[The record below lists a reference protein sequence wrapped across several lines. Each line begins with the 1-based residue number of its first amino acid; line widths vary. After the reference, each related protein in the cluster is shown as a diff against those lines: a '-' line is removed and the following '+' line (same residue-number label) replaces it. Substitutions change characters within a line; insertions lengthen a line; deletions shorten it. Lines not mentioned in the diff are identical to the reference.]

1 MKIRY
6 ILTALLT
13 MYLCNIY
20 AQSTGKKDTLFL
32 LREKRPTGYHTVFID
47 TNPASRYYKAISDF
61 SFTGD
66 DKKIYASTLA
76 IVKDKRLTRFTSKA
90 FPRKWIKVYQYQN
103 KFYVYYPSDF
113 MSHYMVRVTDS
124 TYIDYYGEGPLANRI
139 ISFKRVDSSTY
150 HFKLKSPYTGIHQ
163 IVVHIIDPKKGI
175 AVFEESAETGETYC
189 HLMVTADKVRVLPI
203 IVNYSPDQKEEEFDF
218 GEQECAELAEPKPR
232 HRRVGGVSFR

>member
-1 MKIRY
+1 
-6 ILTALLT
+6 

-90 FPRKWIKVYQYQN
+90 FPRKWIKVYQHKG
-103 KFYVYYPSDF
+103 KFYAYYPSDF
-113 MSHYMVRVTDS
+113 MAHYMVRITDS
-124 TYIDYYGEGPLANRI
+124 TYISYEGEGPLANRI
-139 ISFKRVDSSTY
+139 ISFSSIDSSTY
-150 HFKLKSPYTGIHQ
+150 RFTLKSPYTGIHKL
-163 IVVHIIDPKKGI
+163 VVHIIDRQKGI
-175 AVFEESAETGETYC
+175 AVFEESAETGEIYRT
-189 HLMVTADKVRVLPI
+189 LMVTADKVRGLPV
-203 IVNYSPDQKEEEFDF
+203 IVNYSPDQKEVEFDF
-218 GEQECAELAEPKPR
+218 EEPDYGRLLGGRIR
-232 HRRVGGVSFR
+232 HVSVR